1 MLPERLASEA
11 MSDAPVKE
19 GDVLAGKYRIERVLG
34 VGGMGVVV
42 AATHLQLDQ
51 KVALKFLL
59 PDAMANPDV
68 VARFAREARAAAKI
82 QSEHVARVIDVGT
95 LETGSPYMVMEYLQG
110 RDLADVLQERKVLS
124 AEEAVGFVLQA
135 CEAIAEAHAANIVHR
150 DLKPAN
156 LFLAERADKRS
167 IVKVLDFGISKS
179 TGKAEEAALT
189 KTSSI
194 MGSPLYMS
202 PEQMVSSK
210 SVDARCDL
218 WALGIIL
225 YELVTGS
232 PPFVAET
239 VTEIIAQILQ
249 LAPKPPHEVNAVN
262 PELSKIIL
270 RCLEKDPAKR
280 YQNVGE
286 LADALSPFA
295 PKAQRNTAERISRV
309 LGTPM
314 TAFPTM
320 LASNPPARPVVAAA
334 ATNAS
339 WGAGGTTGS
348 ETEVAEKPKG
358 NITKILV
365 AVGVVATLASAGLLV
380 LRRPV
385 APPPVG
391 LVAPADPAVTGG
403 ALAVSPGAIAPPPAA
418 PSETPPAPSAAPSAS
433 SLAAAKSTTDTGTTT
448 KKSSHG
454 APAPPSAA
462 PKPAPP
468 TAPSAAPAAP
478 PPTPTPAP
486 TEKKNP
492 LQIDLK

>member
-1 MLPERLASEA
+1 MR
-11 MSDAPVKE
+11 E

-51 KVALKFLL
+51 RVALKFLL
-59 PDAMANPDV
+59 PDAMQDGAV

-95 LETGSPYMVMEYLQG
+95 LESGSPYMVMEYLQG
-110 RDLADVLQERKVLS
+110 RDLADVLAERKVFP

-135 CEAIAEAHAANIVHR
+135 CEAIAEAHAASIVHR

-156 LFLAERADKRS
+156 LFLAERADKRA

-179 TGKAEEAALT
+179 SGKGEDASLT
-189 KTSSI
+189 KTSAL

-210 SVDARCDL
+210 HVDARCDI

-225 YELVTGS
+225 YEFVTGS

-249 LAPKPPHEVNAVN
+249 LPPRPPHEVNGVA
-262 PELSKIIL
+262 PDLSNIIL
-270 RCLEKDPAKR
+270 RCLQKEPAKR

-286 LADALSPFA
+286 LAMALSPFA
-295 PKAQRNTAERISRV
+295 PKAQRQSAERVSRV
-309 LGTPM
+309 LGTPLH
-314 TAFPTM
+314 AFTPQQVP
-320 LASNPPARPVVAAA
+320 SDPPARPTATTAVA

-339 WGAGGTTGS
+339 WGAGSTGEGT
-348 ETEVAEKPKG
+348 ELVERPKG
-358 NITKILV
+358 SGAKV
-365 AVGVVATLASAGLLV
+365 ALVVA
-380 LRRPV
+380 
-385 APPPVG
+385 G
-391 LVAPADPAVTGG
+391 LVAAVGGSAFVVLHRASPPFAVEGIAQPAQLATAGAATAPSSTAPTIAAPQPPGSTAVVPIVPEP
-403 ALAVSPGAIAPPPAA
+403 ALAPVASVSHKAAHGSPSSHAPTPPPPPPAT
-418 PSETPPAPSAAPSAS
+418 S
-433 SLAAAKSTTDTGTTT
+433 
-448 KKSSHG
+448 
-454 APAPPSAA
+454 APAPP
-462 PKPAPP
+462 
-468 TAPSAAPAAP
+468 P
-478 PPTPTPAP
+478 PPAPAP

>member
-1 MLPERLASEA
+1 MAE
-11 MSDAPVKE
+11 APVRE

-51 KVALKFLL
+51 RVALKFLL
-59 PDAMANPDV
+59 PDAMQDGAV

-95 LETGSPYMVMEYLQG
+95 LESGSPYMVMEYLQG
-110 RDLADVLQERKVLS
+110 RDLSDVLVERKVFP

-135 CEAIAEAHAANIVHR
+135 CEAIAEAHAASIVHR

-156 LFLAERADKRS
+156 LFLAERADKRA

-179 TGKAEEAALT
+179 SGKGEDASLT
-189 KTSSI
+189 KTSAL

-210 SVDARCDL
+210 HVDARCDI

-225 YELVTGS
+225 YEFVTGS
-232 PPFVAET
+232 PPFLAET

-249 LAPKPPHEVNAVN
+249 LQPKPPHEVNGVA
-262 PELSKIIL
+262 PDLSNIIL
-270 RCLEKDPAKR
+270 RCLEKEPAKR

-286 LADALSPFA
+286 LAMALSPFA
-295 PKAQRNTAERISRV
+295 PKAQRQSAERVSRV
-309 LGTPM
+309 LGTPL
-314 TAFPTM
+314 AFNPQQVP
-320 LASNPPARPVVAAA
+320 SDPPARPTATTAVA

-339 WGAGGTTGS
+339 WGA
-348 ETEVAEKPKG
+348 EIVERPKG
-358 NITKILV
+358 GAPKVVLYVAGLV
-365 AVGVVATLASAGLLV
+365 AALGGSAFVAFHRSSPPVAAEGIAQPAQLASAGAATA
-380 LRRPV
+380 PSSIAPTV
-385 APPPVG
+385 A
-391 LVAPADPAVTGG
+391 T
-403 ALAVSPGAIAPPPAA
+403 PPPAA
-418 PSETPPAPSAAPSAS
+418 STAAVTIVPEQAPAPVAPLSHKTAHGS
-433 SLAAAKSTTDTGTTT
+433 P
-448 KKSSHG
+448 SSH
-454 APAPPSAA
+454 APAPPPPATSA
-462 PKPAPP
+462 PAPP
-468 TAPSAAPAAP
+468 P
-478 PPTPTPAP
+478 PPAPAP

>member
-1 MLPERLASEA
+1 MSEA
-11 MSDAPVKE
+11 PVRE

-34 VGGMGVVV
+34 IGGMGVVV

-59 PDAMANPDV
+59 PDAMENKDV

-82 QSEHVARVIDVGT
+82 QSEHVERVIDVGT

-110 RDLADVLQERKVLS
+110 RDLSDVLAERKVFP

-135 CEAIAEAHAANIVHR
+135 CEAIAEAHAASIVHR

-179 TGKAEEAALT
+179 SGKGEDASLT

-210 SVDARCDL
+210 HVDARCDV

-225 YELVTGS
+225 YEFVTGS

-249 LAPKPPHEVNAVN
+249 LPAKPPHEVNGIN
-262 PELSKIIL
+262 PELSQAIL
-270 RCLEKDPAKR
+270 RCIEKDPAKR

-286 LADALSPFA
+286 LAAALSPFA
-295 PKAQRNTAERISRV
+295 PKAQRNTAERVSRV
-309 LGTPM
+309 LGTPIG
-314 TAFPTM
+314 AFPTM
-320 LASNPPARPVVAAA
+320 LASQPPQRPTAVA

-339 WGAGGTTGS
+339 WGAGGTTGND
-348 ETEVAEKPKG
+348 TEVTQKPKG
-358 NITKILV
+358 AGVKIAVV
-365 AVGVVATLASAGLLV
+365 AVGLVAALAGASIVV
-380 LRRPV
+380 LRRPA
-385 APPPVG
+385 APPVAAG
-391 LVAPADPAVTGG
+391 LVAAPTDTSIMPSAIPSAPSASAIPSAPSAV
-403 ALAVSPGAIAPPPAA
+403 AVPAA
-418 PSETPPAPSAAPSAS
+418 PS
-433 SLAAAKSTTDTGTTT
+433 
-448 KKSSHG
+448 
-454 APAPPSAA
+454 APPSALA
-462 PKPAPP
+462 NTSIATNTSHKSAHGSPPPKPVASV
-468 TAPSAAPAAP
+468 ASSAAP
-478 PPTPTPAP
+478 PPTPAPAP

>member
-1 MLPERLASEA
+1 MAE
-11 MSDAPVKE
+11 APVRE

-51 KVALKFLL
+51 RVALKFLL
-59 PDAMANPDV
+59 PDAMQDGAV

-95 LETGSPYMVMEYLQG
+95 LESGSPYMVMEYLQG
-110 RDLADVLQERKVLS
+110 RDLSDVLAERKAFP

-156 LFLAERADKRS
+156 LFLAERADKRA

-179 TGKAEEAALT
+179 SGKGEDASLT
-189 KTSSI
+189 KTSAL

-210 SVDARCDL
+210 HVDARCDI

-225 YELVTGS
+225 YEFVTGS

-249 LAPKPPHEVNAVN
+249 LAPKPPHEVNGVA
-262 PELSKIIL
+262 PELSNIIL
-270 RCLEKDPAKR
+270 RCLEKEPAKR

-286 LADALSPFA
+286 LAMALSPFA
-295 PKAQRNTAERISRV
+295 PKAQRQSAERVSRV
-309 LGTPM
+309 LGTPLHAFTPQQVPSDPPVRP
-314 TAFPTM
+314 TATT
-320 LASNPPARPVVAAA
+320 AIA

-339 WGAGGTTGS
+339 WGAGATGGGT
-348 ETEVAEKPKG
+348 ELVERPKG
-358 NITKILV
+358 GGAKVALVVAGLV
-365 AVGVVATLASAGLLV
+365 AAVGGSAFVVLHRSSPQVAAEGIAQPAQLASAGAAAPSSMAPTV
-380 LRRPV
+380 TVP
-385 APPPVG
+385 APPPPASTAAAPIVPDP
-391 LVAPADPAVTGG
+391 APAPAAPLSHKTSHGSPSSH
-403 ALAVSPGAIAPPPAA
+403 ALALPPAA
-418 PSETPPAPSAAPSAS
+418 TS
-433 SLAAAKSTTDTGTTT
+433 
-448 KKSSHG
+448 
-454 APAPPSAA
+454 APAPP
-462 PKPAPP
+462 
-468 TAPSAAPAAP
+468 P
-478 PPTPTPAP
+478 PPAPAP